1 MAINIIFLTSPD
13 DSAYNYHVGQ
23 TAVSFSRNLKSGNW
37 IAEAGK
43 PGHEDSPDKGN
54 QSPDGSGRVVAGFD
68 APGVKLVGD
77 KMPGGYT
84 GTHLQYSATQAL
96 DAKGKPSGPTLY
108 WKMTLKV
115 VNGGATMSVA
125 EITQQEYKDAQKKHD
140 AATGAIGGSG
150 GSWPSAGGSKT
161 LRP

>member
-1 MAINIIFLTSPD
+1 VLAGEPSSPTKIIADPLSP
-13 DSAYNYHVGQ
+13 ALR
-23 TAVSFSRNLKSGNW
+23 F
-37 IAEAGK
+37 
-43 PGHEDSPDKGN
+43 
-54 QSPDGSGRVVAGFD
+54 GFEMSL
-68 APGVKLVGD
+68 AWG
-77 KMPGGYT
+77 
-84 GTHLQYSATQAL
+84 A
-96 DAKGKPSGPTLY
+96 GPTLY